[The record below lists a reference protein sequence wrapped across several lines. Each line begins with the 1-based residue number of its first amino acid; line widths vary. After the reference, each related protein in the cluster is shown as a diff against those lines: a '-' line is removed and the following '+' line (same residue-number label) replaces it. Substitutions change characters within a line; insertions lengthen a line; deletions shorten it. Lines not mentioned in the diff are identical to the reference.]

1 MRPLWILLAG
11 LLWASPLTAQPLGQH
26 AIDVPRAVGEAIHA
40 GAVGIHYVGSRGTVL
55 GSGMALADGYILT
68 AAHVV
73 GCTDVL
79 FVKGLADQKK
89 RKARVVAIDDGAD
102 LALLH
107 VKLPRKTPLTGVAI
121 AETQPRRA
129 DPVFGWGRM
138 TSIAAGQVT
147 SGSARELDVRIP
159 LRRGDSGGALLTPE
173 GRLVGVLSRVSV
185 RGVGADMV
193 PLETV
198 RAFLEGADRMQS
210 LGEAELCARSRVA
223 WLDLF
228 DAVQKAN
235 RGWERTALMRL
246 EALLEKEPAPGLALW
261 AHELRARIF
270 LRADEPARALA
281 ETRWGLATV
290 PGDLR
295 ILRLRLRAL
304 WTMKDWPAVRRG
316 ARELLAHDV
325 GDPNNWKALL
335 ASRRGDE
342 ELEAQVLAELDGLA
356 SDATGRDRGELLAVR
371 CSVALWRKQTSR
383 ALEDCEAA
391 IGEGFALTW
400 MHDALARI
408 HDKRSH
414 YEQAVAHYVKSLAL
428 GSGRLDTA
436 RRCARL
442 LVVLGRDSDA
452 LDMLQGYPLEEGD
465 VWTALVASIRL
476 GLPDAERHMAHL
488 LEIAKR
494 PERYTAMQEHLAAG
508 GVLGNATESGGVELI
523 FE

>member
-1 MRPLWILLAG
+1 MRALWILVVG
-11 LLWASPLTAQPLGQH
+11 LLWSSSLAAQPVGQY

-40 GAVGIHYVGSRGTVL
+40 GAVGIHYQGAGGTYL
-55 GSGMALADGYILT
+55 GSGMVIGDGYVLT

-73 GCTDVL
+73 GCTDVM

-147 SGSARELDVRIP
+147 SGSPEELAARIP
-159 LRRGDSGGALLTPE
+159 LRRGDSGGALLTPD
-173 GRLVGVLSRVSV
+173 GRLVGVLSRGSARRVDH
-185 RGVGADMV
+185 AFA
-193 PLETV
+193 PLAQV
-198 RAFLEGADRMQS
+198 RAFLDGADRTQS
-210 LGEAELCARSRVA
+210 LGEADLCARSRVA

-235 RGWERTALMRL
+235 QGWERTALMRL
-246 EALLEKEPAPGLALW
+246 DAMLEKEPAPGLVLW

-270 LRADEPARALA
+270 LREQAPARALA
-281 ETRWGLATV
+281 EAKWGLAAV

-316 ARELLAHDV
+316 ARELIARDV
-325 GDPNNWKALL
+325 GDPNSWKALL

-342 ELEAQVLAELDGLA
+342 ELEAHVFAELDALVTE
-356 SDATGRDRGELLAVR
+356 ATGRDRGELLAVR
-371 CSVALWRKQTSR
+371 CSVALWRQETSR
-383 ALEDCEAA
+383 ALEACEAA

-400 MHDALARI
+400 MHDELARI
-408 HDKRSH
+408 NDKRSQYDDAVRH
-414 YEQAVAHYVKSLAL
+414 YLQSLAL

-442 LVVLGRDSDA
+442 LLVLGRDSDA

-465 VWTALVASIRL
+465 VWTALVASVRL
-476 GLPDAERHMAHL
+476 GLPDADRHMEHL

-494 PERYTAMQEHLAAG
+494 PERYAAMQEHLAAG